1 MKMWWFDGGLTSA
14 AAPTLTELNGASGD
28 DLLGAKGSEALADI
42 RGFKPTSS
50 VIPTDDFINT
60 IAGNVGGT
68 SQYPQSSLIFYS
80 DPDDLTL
87 HDLFTVGAVGEIVI
101 GHLGATAAVSPSLV
115 FDSTVLFNEYES
127 AKGAAT
133 MYEVAFAISAP
144 TPGTFQT

>member
-1 MKMWWFDGGLTSA
+1 MDSGNALVDP
-14 AAPTLTELNGASGD
+14 AAPETATEITANGT
-28 DLLGAKGSEALADI
+28 DLLGSKGSEALADI

-80 DPDDLTL
+80 DAAVTTM
-87 HDLFTVGAVGEIVI
+87 HDLFTVGATGELIV
-101 GHLGATAAVSPSLV
+101 GHLGGVAGDPSLV
-115 FDSTVLFNEYES
+115 FDCTVLFNEYES

-144 TPGTFQT
+144 TLGVYTTT